1 MSDAVNRP
9 SHYANLTPE
18 PITVIEGWNLGYRLG
33 NVLKYI
39 ARHRSKG
46 ATIQDLK
53 KARWYLDREIAAL
66 EAVEPP
72 KLVVHGDACPPGGVQ
87 HSHSWNVPL
96 AVNEQPADD
105 YTRPL

>member
-1 MSDAVNRP
+1 MSDPVNKP
-9 SHYANLTPE
+9 SHYAQLTPE

-53 KARWYLDREIAAL
+53 KAQWYLAREIAAL
-66 EAVEPP
+66 EAAEYSSQP
-72 KLVVHGDACPPGGVQ
+72 VVAQETRWSVLSPANDMPGF
-87 HSHSWNVPL
+87 
-96 AVNEQPADD
+96 
-105 YTRPL
+105 